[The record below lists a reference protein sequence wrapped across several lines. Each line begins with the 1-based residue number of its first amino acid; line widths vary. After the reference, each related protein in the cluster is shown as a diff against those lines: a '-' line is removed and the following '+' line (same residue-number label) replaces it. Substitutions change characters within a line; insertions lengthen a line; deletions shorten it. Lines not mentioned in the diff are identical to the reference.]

1 MTELKVN
8 RQYKDRVFRMIFNS
22 REKLLELYNAMNGT
36 DYENVEELE
45 IVTLENAVYLAMKND
60 LAYVFHD
67 ELFLYE
73 QQSSKNKNMP
83 LRCLFYV
90 SDSYSRMVRNENLY
104 GSRQIQIPAPTFVVF
119 YNGDKEQPEQYEL
132 KLSDAFAHK
141 TENPQLELK
150 CMVYNINY
158 GKNQELMSRCKI
170 LKEYSIFVDYVRF
183 YYKTNNYTD
192 LESST
197 HQAIDRCIEENI
209 LKDFLIKNRAEVV
222 KVTQLDYTFER
233 QLELEREEAISE
245 GRAEGLAEGR
255 AEGHAKGHAEGVQQT
270 LTNIIEQMYTNNFTI
285 EQISIATNQSIET
298 IKEFLLNTH

>member
-45 IVTLENAVYLAMKND
+45 IITLENAVYLAMKND

-119 YNGDKEQPEQYEL
+119 YNGKDPVEEREVL
-132 KLSDAFAHK
+132 LSEAYTRK
-141 TENPQLELK
+141 TQKPNLELRVK
-150 CMVYNINY
+150 VRNINLGNSEEIY
-158 GKNQELMSRCKI
+158 KKSRTMHD
-170 LKEYSIFVDYVRF
+170 YMIFVD
-183 YYKTNNYTD
+183 KTRRYSENRP
-192 LESST
+192 LEA
-197 HQAIDRCIEENI
+197 AIDQAVEECIREDV
-209 LKDFLIKNRAEVV
+209 LRDFLLRNKAEV
-222 KVTQLDYTFER
+222 KKMCLYEYDEER
-233 QLELEREEAISE
+233 QRRWDREEGREEGREEKGMDIAKMMLEKGRYSEEEIAELTGLELGKVIRLGENMKQSTEAK
-245 GRAEGLAEGR
+245 G
-255 AEGHAKGHAEGVQQT
+255 EGH
-270 LTNIIEQMYTNNFTI
+270 
-285 EQISIATNQSIET
+285 S
-298 IKEFLLNTH
+298 

>member
-90 SDSYSRMVRNENLY
+90 SDSYSRMVRDENLY

-119 YNGDKEQPEQYEL
+119 YNGKDPVEEREVL
-132 KLSDAFAHK
+132 LSEAYTRK
-141 TENPQLELK
+141 TQRPNLELRVK
-150 CMVYNINY
+150 VRNINLGNSEEIY
-158 GKNQELMSRCKI
+158 KKSRTMHD
-170 LKEYSIFVDYVRF
+170 YMIFVD
-183 YYKTNNYTD
+183 KTRRYSENRP
-192 LESST
+192 LET
-197 HQAIDRCIEENI
+197 AIDQAVEECIREDV
-209 LKDFLIKNRAEVV
+209 LRDFLLRNKAEV
-222 KVTQLDYTFER
+222 KKMCLYEYDEER
-233 QLELEREEAISE
+233 QRRWDREEGREEKGMDIAKMMLQKGRYSEEEIAELTGLELEEVIRLWESMKQSTE
-245 GRAEGLAEGR
+245 AEG
-255 AEGHAKGHAEGVQQT
+255 KGH
-270 LTNIIEQMYTNNFTI
+270 
-285 EQISIATNQSIET
+285 S
-298 IKEFLLNTH
+298 

>member
-104 GSRQIQIPAPTFVVF
+104 GSRQIQIPAPTFIVF
-119 YNGDKEQPEQYEL
+119 YNGKDPVEEREVL
-132 KLSDAFAHK
+132 LSEAYTRK
-141 TENPQLELK
+141 TQRPNLELRVK
-150 CMVYNINY
+150 VRNINLGNSEEIY
-158 GKNQELMSRCKI
+158 KKSRTMHD
-170 LKEYSIFVDYVRF
+170 YMIFVD
-183 YYKTNNYTD
+183 KTRRYSEKYP
-192 LESST
+192 LEE
-197 HQAIDRCIEENI
+197 AIEQTVEECIREDV
-209 LKDFLIKNRAEVV
+209 LRDFLLANRAEV
-222 KVTQLDYTFER
+222 KKMCLYEYDEEQQRKWDREDG
-233 QLELEREEAISE
+233 REE
-245 GRAEGLAEGR
+245 GRRIVAGRLLEQKLLPEEKIMEVAGLSVKEMNEVKEELKKKKQAE
-255 AEGHAKGHAEGVQQT
+255 
-270 LTNIIEQMYTNNFTI
+270 
-285 EQISIATNQSIET
+285 
-298 IKEFLLNTH
+298 

>member
-104 GSRQIQIPAPTFVVF
+104 GNRQIQIPAPTFVVF
-119 YNGDKEQPEQYEL
+119 YNGKDPVEEREVL
-132 KLSDAFAHK
+132 LSEAYTRK
-141 TENPQLELK
+141 TQRPNLELRVK
-150 CMVYNINY
+150 VRNINLGNSEEIY
-158 GKNQELMSRCKI
+158 KKSRTMHD
-170 LKEYSIFVDYVRF
+170 YMIFVD
-183 YYKTNNYTD
+183 KTRRYSENRP
-192 LESST
+192 LET
-197 HQAIDRCIEENI
+197 AIDQAVEECIREDV
-209 LKDFLIKNRAEVV
+209 LRDFLLRNKAEV
-222 KVTQLDYTFER
+222 KKMCLYEYDEER
-233 QLELEREEAISE
+233 QRRWDREEGREEKGMDIAKMMLQKGRYSEEEIAELTGLELEEVIRLGESMRQSTEAK
-245 GRAEGLAEGR
+245 G
-255 AEGHAKGHAEGVQQT
+255 EGH
-270 LTNIIEQMYTNNFTI
+270 
-285 EQISIATNQSIET
+285 S
-298 IKEFLLNTH
+298 